1 MYVWTERTR
10 EKLIYCFL
18 KGNTVLIFVFYSF
31 IVRVPYRYLILTI
44 LRNFMFITKRQK
56 EIYQYLK
63 DHIRDKGYAPSIAEI
78 GKQFKLS
85 SPATVHKHLVH
96 LESKGLILKHQHLSR
111 AIEIVD
117 ERSIDVSPREYT
129 VLGHIVAGKPIEVL
143 ENREVMSFLPDPGNT
158 NVFVLRVKGNS
169 MIEDH
174 IKDGDYVIV
183 EKRDSANNG
192 ETVVALL
199 ENERATLK
207 RFYKEAD
214 GVRLQPANPN
224 MSPIFLRQGDFKI
237 QGVVIGVMRKF

>member
-1 MYVWTERTR
+1 MLLKWRCGLDFR
-10 EKLIYCFL
+10 FL
-18 KGNTVLIFVFYSF
+18 FVYGESTLLTPN
-31 IVRVPYRYLILTI
+31 PYRYV
-44 LRNFMFITKRQK
+44 RSFMFLTKRQK

-63 DHIRDKGYAPSIAEI
+63 EHIRDKGYAPSIAEI

-96 LESKGLILKHQHLSR
+96 LESKGLIRKHQHLSR

-143 ENREVMSFLPDPGNT
+143 ENREVMSFLPDPENK

-183 EKRDSANNG
+183 EKRDLANNEFG
-192 ETVVALL
+192 NKKQALKL
-199 ENERATLK
+199 TEKFATEENLPSFVTTTSL
-207 RFYKEAD
+207 
-214 GVRLQPANPN
+214 N
-224 MSPIFLRQGDFKI
+224 
-237 QGVVIGVMRKF
+237 